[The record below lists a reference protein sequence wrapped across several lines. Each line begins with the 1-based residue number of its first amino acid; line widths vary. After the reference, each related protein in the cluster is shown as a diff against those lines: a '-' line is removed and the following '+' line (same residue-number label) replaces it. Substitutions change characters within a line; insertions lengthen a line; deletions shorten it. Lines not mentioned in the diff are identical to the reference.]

1 MTASGIGSYIWKKS
15 EQLRHIY
22 YLNFTRFF
30 KTLKW
35 KVIKT
40 TIDGWMPAT
49 EESLK
54 VTDTG
59 SCGEANRQNTIIKS
73 KADLPVMCD
82 YNKFCM
88 VSKQKG
94 IRV

>member
-1 MTASGIGSYIWKKS
+1 MWKKS

-22 YLNFTRFF
+22 SLNFTKFI
-30 KTLKW
+30 KALKW
-35 KVIKT
+35 KVIKA
-40 TIDGWMPAT
+40 TIDRWTPAT

-73 KADLPVMCD
+73 KAD
-82 YNKFCM
+82 
-88 VSKQKG
+88 
-94 IRV
+94 